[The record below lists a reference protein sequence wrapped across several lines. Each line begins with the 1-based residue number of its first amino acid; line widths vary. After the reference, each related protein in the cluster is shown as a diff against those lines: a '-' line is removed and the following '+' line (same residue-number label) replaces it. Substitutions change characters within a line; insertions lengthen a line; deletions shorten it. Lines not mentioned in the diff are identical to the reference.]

1 MILNNINQLMIIS
14 KELIS
19 SLKIENSNE
28 IGNLISKQ
36 NDVSTI
42 NFILE
47 NLGKLP
53 SDFDGKFLFNLLNHP
68 NKQVRVN
75 VIKTIG
81 KLAYKYNLD
90 YFKKLFQEEKE
101 TIVKREIISTI
112 GRQRDL
118 KNVDFLLSVLE
129 DEDPKI
135 VCQAI
140 RSLIIFD
147 DIKKVSQ
154 ELKKLI
160 NHPNEMVRTAIYKK
174 YFSNE
179 ENNKSK
185 LPHTKTYE
193 FLKNVV
199 VNGIDG
205 FVQHKSSL
213 PIRI

>member
-1 MILNNINQLMIIS
+1 MIIS

-53 SDFDGKFLFNLLNHP
+53 SEFDGKFLFNLLNHP

-90 YFKKLFQEEKE
+90 YLKKLFQEEKE

-112 GRQRDL
+112 GRQRDS
-118 KNVDFLLSVLE
+118 KNIDFLLSVLE

-160 NHPNEMVRTAIYKK
+160 I
-174 YFSNE
+174 SNPLNCTWYNQE
-179 ENNKSK
+179 DVYLLS
-185 LPHTKTYE
+185 
-193 FLKNVV
+193 
-199 VNGIDG
+199 
-205 FVQHKSSL
+205 
-213 PIRI
+213 

>member
-1 MILNNINQLMIIS
+1 MIIS

-90 YFKKLFQEEKE
+90 YFKNFS
-101 TIVKREIISTI
+101 KR
-112 GRQRDL
+112 
-118 KNVDFLLSVLE
+118 K
-129 DEDPKI
+129 
-135 VCQAI
+135 
-140 RSLIIFD
+140 
-147 DIKKVSQ
+147 
-154 ELKKLI
+154 KKLLLR
-160 NHPNEMVRTAIYKK
+160 EK
-174 YFSNE
+174 
-179 ENNKSK
+179 
-185 LPHTKTYE
+185 
-193 FLKNVV
+193 
-199 VNGIDG
+199 
-205 FVQHKSSL
+205 
-213 PIRI
+213 